1 MSQRTFWDEPRAS
14 VFQCSECSER
24 VANPEEVDFEAL
36 CRNCGAALHT
46 CRNCTYFDPAAEN
59 ECRADVAVRV
69 AKKRA
74 NNACA
79 SWKAAKIVD
88 LMGSSGKGAPP
99 DPADEARRALDDL
112 FK

>member
-24 VANPEEVDFEAL
+24 VANPDEVEFAAT
-36 CRNCGAALHT
+36 CRNCSAALHS

-59 ECRADVAVRV
+59 ECRVEGVARV

-74 NNACA
+74 SNECP
-79 SWKAAKIVD
+79 SWKPAKIVD

-99 DPADEARRALDDL
+99 DPSEEARRALDDL